1 MIDGG
6 LGPAEIA
13 KIRQVNR
20 QLWQRSSLARKIV
33 VKRCLLSDG
42 FSKCETCGEVCPKV
56 AVDHTIKVGDVD
68 GGFLDRLWVS
78 SNEMTGL
85 CKRCHDIKGN
95 CEKAYDRLLEID
107 EVWKSID
114 PNAYARACKI
124 VTKQVLGLQRVG
136 AREYDNRMSEAVMEE
151 SKVSEEDLIP
161 FDPDIEEMDIWTHEK
176 VKLQEKR
183 NANKKDFNLDD
194 LIGTVIPTP
203 ANETLDDLF

>member
-13 KIRQVNR
+13 KIRQANR

-33 VKRCLLSDG
+33 VKRCLQPDG
-42 FSKCETCGEVCPKV
+42 FSKCEQCSEICAKI
-56 AVDHTIKVGDVD
+56 AVDHTNKVGAVD
-68 GGFLDRLWVS
+68 GGYLDRLWVS

-85 CKRCHDIKGN
+85 CKKCHDAK
-95 CEKAYDRLLEID
+95 
-107 EVWKSID
+107 
-114 PNAYARACKI
+114 
-124 VTKQVLGLQRVG
+124 TKEERRQDKE
-136 AREYDNRMSEAVMEE
+136 AKMSHETTMPLDA
-151 SKVSEEDLIP
+151 
-161 FDPDIEEMDIWTHEK
+161 DIEEMDLYTHEK